1 VSAKEGAR
9 ECKWRAPASAKGG
22 RLRAQKEGAFERR
35 RSRSRSDPSSD
46 TRARAT
52 RRYIN
57 KGGLL
62 GDLPSLGS
70 PSQPAAG
77 GSAEKSKKKSK
88 KKKSPDK
95 KKKRKNDREK
105 ERSFAATIPK
115 EEVPEKFRCKIT
127 QRLMQQPVLTPSK
140 YHADASVL
148 KTWFSKQGHCCPI
161 TGTPLSMQELIR
173 DRQMEADIS
182 HWLEEKRRELE
193 GGGGSGGGAGE
204 EAKIEGGEAGTDDD
218 AYNF

>member
-1 VSAKEGAR
+1 VNAN
-9 ECKWRAPASAKGG
+9 GG
-22 RLRAQKEGAFERR
+22 RPRAQKEGAFERR

-46 TRARAT
+46 TCARAA